1 MRVAQRGRWA
11 FVLLGTAVQPSRL
24 GTIAIE
30 IAAAQSSKDLS
41 RSRNTQAK
49 SLLEIL
55 FLAIAPPSVQG
66 IIAPNGA
73 LTFLV
78 RVYPSRMFSS
88 LPASESDMLGGNRQS
103 GASMFFVA
111 GVLTVLAGSFY
122 AAGHHELG
130 SAGVVMCRY
139 GSTFCDH
146 PMYLLVAAGLAAV
159 WGAFVSV
166 R

>member
-1 MRVAQRGRWA
+1 MV
-11 FVLLGTAVQPSRL
+11 
-24 GTIAIE
+24 
-30 IAAAQSSKDLS
+30 
-41 RSRNTQAK
+41 
-49 SLLEIL
+49 
-55 FLAIAPPSVQG
+55 AIAK
-66 IIAPNGA
+66 
-73 LTFLV
+73 
-78 RVYPSRMFSS
+78 
-88 LPASESDMLGGNRQS
+88 S

-111 GVLTVLAGSFY
+111 GVLAALAGLFY

-130 SAGVVMCRY
+130 SAGVAMCRY